1 MNRLLHPMNDRLH
14 VGLGTLGAVGTRL
27 GDVLGSVGKPWV
39 LPCDFD
45 TQSLPKHCCRPCTP
59 LHGNDIPRWLRPLS
73 AA

>member
-39 LPCDFD
+39 LPYTWMTRTTYFI
-45 TQSLPKHCCRPCTP
+45 QFSSLLFYSYSIK
-59 LHGNDIPRWLRPLS
+59 
-73 AA
+73 